1 MPVLKRIA
9 VLASGRGSNLQAI
22 IDAVESGIIQGA
34 AVALV
39 VSDRKNAYALDR
51 ARQKK
56 IPTAYLN
63 PRLYVSREEYDR
75 ELMAYLEEQ
84 QTDLVVLA
92 GFMRLL
98 TPYFVLAFQHRILN
112 IHPSLLPAFPGKNGV
127 ADALAYGVKV
137 TGCTVHFVDEGLD
150 TGPIILQEALTV
162 AANDTVESLH
172 RRIHALEHRLY
183 SQAINLWVN
192 GKLRIQGRRCSID
205 EE

>member
-34 AVALV
+34 AVALA
-39 VSDRKNAYALDR
+39 VSDRKNAYALER
-51 ARQKK
+51 ARQKE

-75 ELMAYLEEQ
+75 ELVAYLEEQ

-183 SQAINLWVN
+183 PQAINLWVN
-192 GKLRIQGRRCSID
+192 GKLRIQGRRCLID